1 MCMQRPRRKN
11 ILHQKKKKL
20 ETKSSHQLT
29 TENHHPHCKA
39 ADNARD
45 GAPLIR
51 IRHPSCDDLSPD
63 AQRAV
68 DAIEFITENMKDD
81 ETTKQYRDD
90 WKFVAMVVDRVLLY
104 GFFGITLGGTIGILF
119 SAPTVFERVDE
130 QKHLQKLIQL
140 YKQGLPENDTFTS
153 LY

>member
-1 MCMQRPRRKN
+1 
-11 ILHQKKKKL
+11 LL
-20 ETKSSHQLT
+20 F
-29 TENHHPHCKA
+29 
-39 ADNARD
+39 RD

-51 IRHPSCDDLSPD
+51 IRQPSSEDLSPE

-140 YKQGLPENDTFTS
+140 YKQGLPDNDTFTP